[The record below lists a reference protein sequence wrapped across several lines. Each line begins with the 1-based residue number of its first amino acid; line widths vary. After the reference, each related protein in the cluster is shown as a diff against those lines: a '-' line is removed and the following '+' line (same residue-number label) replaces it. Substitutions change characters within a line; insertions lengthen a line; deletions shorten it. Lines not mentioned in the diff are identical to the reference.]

1 MWIEGTVTRQQRR
14 ADRMAT
20 QQYLAALPSASS
32 WAMCQNER
40 SIRPGSRLGR
50 DAMAASMRGS
60 SSVDLDSSAA
70 PKDNAAT
77 PHIVRISH
85 VPQSA
90 SHSFGGEVH
99 TDRPHSRGD
108 ESRGRS
114 REGFRTHTRS
124 PLYTTS
130 GLSASSLRGPSEN
143 LPAQMAAEFAVHG
156 WLSEIPL
163 VPQGTVKMT
172 TLSMRY
178 FYLSRSGLLSWSQSY
193 NLAHRPSA
201 SDEPPLPIHG
211 ARIDS
216 FRSAFEL
223 YICSTQ
229 SELEFEISL
238 SPPAVK
244 EGGAA
249 AQPMVLQL
257 RAEKAINRTSWLE
270 SLFMVTSA
278 QRLLERGLI
287 PSGILH

>member
-1 MWIEGTVTRQQRR
+1 
-14 ADRMAT
+14 
-20 QQYLAALPSASS
+20 
-32 WAMCQNER
+32 
-40 SIRPGSRLGR
+40 
-50 DAMAASMRGS
+50 
-60 SSVDLDSSAA
+60 
-70 PKDNAAT
+70 
-77 PHIVRISH
+77 
-85 VPQSA
+85 
-90 SHSFGGEVH
+90 
-99 TDRPHSRGD
+99 
-108 ESRGRS
+108 
-114 REGFRTHTRS
+114 
-124 PLYTTS
+124 
-130 GLSASSLRGPSEN
+130 
-143 LPAQMAAEFAVHG
+143 
-156 WLSEIPL
+156 
-163 VPQGTVKMT
+163 MT
-172 TLSMRY
+172 TLSMRYCISAFNRPMELRFSAVSVCFDDQMTPIDRY

-211 ARIDS
+211 ARIES

-238 SPPAVK
+238 SPPAVE

-287 PSGILH
+287 PSGILQ